1 MSGGEPSSIKR
12 RFLCAAVFPVYPY
25 VSPDGSGFSENRSAL
40 PFLVDFRRE
49 DADLYLAL
57 YRKYRPKTFADVLSQ
72 PHITTTLKNEIVN
85 EKTAHAYLFTG
96 SRGTGKTTCA
106 RILAMAVNCEHPVNG
121 DPCME
126 CETCRS
132 IDQGATLDVVEIDA
146 ASNNGVDDVRQLREE
161 AVYSPS
167 QCRYRVYI
175 IDEAHMLSAG
185 AFNALLKIMEEPP
198 EHVKFILATTEVHKV
213 PVTILSRCQRF
224 DFRRIRTEDIESRL
238 LSISDEEPFTLT
250 PDAASVIARLSDG
263 GMRDAL
269 ALLDQCASFA
279 NYIDENTVVQAAGI
293 AGNDD
298 LLALTDYIIEENA
311 ASALETID
319 KLYRAA
325 KDLQVLLNELCSHFR
340 DMMLIRTMR
349 DPSDLITLMPEEE
362 LRTREQA
369 QKLPLS
375 SILSALSEMRDT
387 LDKMG
392 RSTDK
397 RLLLEL
403 CMIRLCTPSLKTEQA
418 DLIARIEKLENRIR
432 NGIPMV
438 SAPVEMPASVETPR
452 AVTPL
457 GEQPKPE
464 AVQAPEEAKP
474 APRPEII
481 PEQPPAPA
489 NAPQEN
495 TVQVA
500 PLASWLDVLDELSR
514 TNAPLFGMLQGARA
528 FVKGDLLFID
538 GGSPLLVQMLKQEGN
553 AIKLLDAVEVK
564 TGIRYQLRV
573 KRAKAAQQQQ
583 VDPLSALLQKAKESG
598 VNVRED

>member
-1 MSGGEPSSIKR
+1 M
-12 RFLCAAVFPVYPY
+12 
-25 VSPDGSGFSENRSAL
+25 
-40 PFLVDFRRE
+40 
-49 DADLYLAL
+49 YLAL

-72 PHITTTLKNEIVN
+72 PHITTTLKNEIVG

-106 RILAMAVNCEHPVNG
+106 RILAMAVNCEHPVDG

-126 CETCRS
+126 CETCKS

-198 EHVKFILATTEVHKV
+198 PHVKFILATTEVHKV

-224 DFRRIRTEDIESRL
+224 DFRRIRTEDIENRL
-238 LSISDEEPFTLT
+238 LSIAEEEPFTLSHE
-250 PDAASVIARLSDG
+250 AASMIARLSDG

-269 ALLDQCASFA
+269 ALLDQCASFS
-279 NYIDENTVVQAAGI
+279 NFIDENTVVQAAGI

-298 LLALTDYIIEENA
+298 LLTLTDCIIEENA

-349 DPSDLITLMPEEE
+349 DPSDLITLLPDEER
-362 LRTREQA
+362 RTREQA

-375 SILSALSEMRDT
+375 AILSALTEMRDT

-418 DLIARIEKLENRIR
+418 DLLARIEKLENRIR
-432 NGIPMV
+432 NGVPMNG
-438 SAPVEMPASVETPR
+438 SAVPAPIETPR
-452 AVTPL
+452 AVEPL

-464 AVQAPEEAKP
+464 SVEAPTPASPAPKPQIVTEEPAPAPAKP
-474 APRPEII
+474 AA
-481 PEQPPAPA
+481 QP
-489 NAPQEN
+489 EN

-500 PLASWLDVLDELSR
+500 PLAVWMEVLDELSR

-528 FVKGDLLFID
+528 FVKGNLLFID

-573 KRAKAAQQQQ
+573 KRAKPAQQQA
-583 VDPLSALLQKAKESG
+583 DPLAAFLQKARESG
-598 VNVRED
+598 VNIQED